1 MVDKALI
8 LRKIAGLDLYLEQV
22 REFSTI
28 TVTAYRDD
36 WKTQRV
42 VERTLQ
48 MMIETCSDVANH
60 LISDRGMRTPESY
73 ADTFRV
79 LLENHVIDA
88 ELASTMEKMVKFR
101 NVVVHQYEAVDAEIV
116 VAILRKHLDNFGKF
130 RDAVVACLKEM

>member
-1 MVDKALI
+1 MVDKSLV

-22 REFSTI
+22 REFCGI
-28 TVTAYRDD
+28 TVAAYRDD

-60 LISDRGMRTPESY
+60 IISDRGMRTPESY

-116 VAILRKHLDNFGKF
+116 VAILRKHLGDFGRF

>member
-8 LRKIAGLDLYLEQV
+8 LRKIAGLDLYLDQIS
-22 REFSTI
+22 EFSTI
-28 TVTAYRDD
+28 TTAAYRED

-60 LISDRGMRTPESY
+60 IISDKGMRTPESY
-73 ADTFRV
+73 ADTYRV
-79 LLENHVIDA
+79 LLENQVIDV

-116 VAILRKHLDNFGKF
+116 VAILRKHLNDFGKF
-130 RDAVVACLKEM
+130 RDAVVACLKET